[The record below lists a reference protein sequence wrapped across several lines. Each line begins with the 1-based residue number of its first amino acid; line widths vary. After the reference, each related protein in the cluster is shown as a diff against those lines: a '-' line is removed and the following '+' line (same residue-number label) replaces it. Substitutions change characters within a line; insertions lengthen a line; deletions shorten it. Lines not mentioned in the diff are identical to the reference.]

1 MVTSLTVV
9 VADGTA
15 TETTQLRTPAGKDHV
30 PLPEAVAKLA
40 QGASESQTSRD
51 VLLARVVAT
60 EDGVL
65 VPEQAAA
72 YASLVQQNGST
83 PPPPLQHGRAMPT
96 DDSGTQPSPTQAL
109 ALPSQIN
116 ASPPSVSPDGR
127 PIGIQGLKTNV
138 PRTERAAQQHNARDA
153 ETFENKKA
161 AASPIESSKLTA
173 DDLRFANVTEYV
185 LNRVTDF
192 CSDHAVLRNGTWQT
206 QIPMDP
212 KIMPD
217 CVLHM
222 TLSGSELT
230 LRFETSDAISQ
241 ALISKHGGI
250 LRNRLAALLAERG
263 ASREIVIT
271 S

>member
-1 MVTSLTVV
+1 MVTSLTVAA
-9 VADGTA
+9 ADGTA
-15 TETTQLRTPAGKDHV
+15 TETTQLRTLTGKDHLLQ
-30 PLPEAVAKLA
+30 PDAVAKLA
-40 QGASESQTSRD
+40 LGVSESQKSRD
-51 VLLARVVAT
+51 TLLAREIAG
-60 EDGVL
+60 EAGVP
-65 VPEQAAA
+65 VPEQAGA
-72 YASLVQQNGST
+72 YATLAQPGGV
-83 PPPPLQHGRAMPT
+83 PPPPSQHGGAMPRNE
-96 DDSGTQPSPTQAL
+96 SGTQPSATGAL
-109 ALPSQIN
+109 ALPSQTN
-116 ASPPSVSPDGR
+116 ASPPSVSADGC

-192 CSDHAVLRNGTWQT
+192 CSDRAVLRNGTWQT

-217 CVLHM
+217 CVLHL
-222 TLSGSELT
+222 TLSGYELT
-230 LRFETSDAISQ
+230 LRFETSDAVSQ